1 MRIRRFLVS
10 LFLIV
15 ASLLLG
21 HQAAKAVVFGTEM
34 TDASQRAPW
43 VAAIW
48 YAETAD
54 ATPEFICS
62 GSLITKDVILTAAHC
77 AFDKGFYWVRLKS
90 DTLKSEEPLR
100 EVAAVWRH
108 ERYNKKTT
116 QNDLG
121 LLKLSDPVTD
131 IKPVAIPKKNEVGK
145 LSSARKFQILG
156 WGNDQL
162 KTIAKFLR
170 YANLVDQSGAAKKT
184 YGRFFNPVTM
194 VSAGRYI
201 PAERVFAG
209 GCNGDSGGPLTTK
222 LGDKTVLVGLTSW
235 GSAQGC
241 DKGKPTIFTKLTY
254 YVTDINRGLQLVEK
268 SAQKYNRA
276 LPRNIEKVQILGEPR
291 VGNALTCNQGA
302 WSDNT
307 TEIEVTW
314 ESPSRINGSTSPIV
328 KVEDGDGGEIFACE
342 VRGVSAAGELVV
354 RANVKIPDR
363 PRVVKK
369 PVISGI
375 SSTEPP
381 KVGQSVGCSAPTW
394 STQVEQESK
403 RTWFISSEYNNESG
417 PREALEVG
425 SGTALVLTREIL
437 LQANG
442 KQLYCRAQALNA
454 GGIGS
459 AWAMVQVARINQPYP
474 SVRISGYTSTSA
486 PKIDSQ
492 IQCVVDKVSQYETVS
507 YAWSVIEQNSNERKS
522 LSITSDKVQLSR
534 ALIVEIKGKTL
545 ACDVKVTN
553 IVGAGEDS
561 AGIYIVPPQ
570 LPNLP
575 DTKISGVDTN
585 NVKAGT
591 TVAKCES
598 RPLVEDEIVTYQ
610 WALTSIQNPS
620 GPKVYIGVNQS
631 LPITSELL
639 DEVLGSRLLCTAVIE
654 NIAGKS
660 DSTAGINVPLPDIQY
675 FSKTGHYYK
684 FISATVSWTEAR
696 RLALASTYEGMQG
709 YLATPNSAAEM
720 DFLRKKASGAE
731 IWLGISDAANE
742 GCWRYSDGPE
752 ANVALYSAPGVINCT
767 VGAGSFSS
775 FGPGEPNNNPGLAD
789 GYENVAYVRAD
800 GTWNDS
806 LNSSYFA
813 YVIEYG
819 GTVTTMSGAPSNTVT
834 PVITLTAPLPG
845 AITRGTVTISGSVEL
860 ERFNNL
866 RPSALGIK
874 ITGASSPSFSP
885 TLVGSTARLN
895 TGGSWLVAG
904 ATETSNFNWS
914 TTART
919 FTITFDAGAFADG
932 EYVVTIFSREP
943 NGVSGKATTTF
954 VVPQA
959 VRNVLA
965 STIGDSQTSI
975 YLTWTAPT
983 STSGISDYQV
993 EYSAAGG
1000 EWQKFTRSPS
1010 LASAATITGL
1020 SPATV
1025 YQFRV
1030 TPVINEKVNLALT
1043 TLSNTV
1049 STAAPVALSIDSFSS
1064 LTGWSII
1071 KEVSGAWNPSTLR
1084 PYLRL
1089 EAANY
1094 DPVAKTWVDSS
1105 GNNRHLASSQVKGAP
1120 TLKTTTIGNGSAK
1133 AFTVVSGGVN
1143 DGIKLGNPSF
1153 NSFGFLTVARYS
1165 GATQRRIFTGET
1177 GNHLTGWW
1185 SGKTGVAY
1193 HEAWITETSSGNNN
1207 NWFLISDTWSSLR
1220 VNGASKGVGRNPTLP
1235 QMTIN
1240 WGNPLYGSETSDWE
1254 VAEVIVFDRN
1264 LSLSELSLLEDYL
1277 GSTYGISAYSV
1288 GATYNS
1294 LAPRIEAGKLRMLTT
1309 DGGRAGALNLN
1320 KLDSTRGIDARFRF
1334 NFGPSNWSYG
1344 GDGFTFVLADSSH
1357 PDIAAAATGG
1367 SNWLGVFAGATL
1379 AYAGN
1384 NPGEQFKGGLLGI
1397 QVLHNNSPK
1406 VQVLGKTGTNSTLPI
1421 LKTSNVGIP
1430 MGQDMFMR
1438 IQIDPVG
1445 LATRSYRIWISNS
1458 NSFSGNPTITG
1469 LLSDTGINWN
1479 DPSGGVQFGFTGA
1492 TGGNVMNIDIDRI
1505 VINGTAKN

>member
-1 MRIRRFLVS
+1 MRIRRLALAA
-10 LFLIV
+10 LFV
-15 ASLLLG
+15 ALSFMAG
-21 HQAAKAVVFGTEM
+21 HQVAKAVVFGTEM
-34 TDASQRAPW
+34 TDASEKAPW

-48 YAETAD
+48 YAETPD
-54 ATPEFICS
+54 ANPEFICT
-62 GSLITKDVILTAAHC
+62 GSLITKDVIITAAHC

-100 EVAAVWRH
+100 EVAAVWLH

-121 LLKLSDPVTD
+121 LLKLSDPVDD
-131 IKPVAIPKKNEVGK
+131 IKPIAIPKKSEVGK
-145 LSSARKFQILG
+145 LSSSKKFQILG

-170 YANLVDQSGAAKKT
+170 YANLIDQSGAAKRT

-209 GCNGDSGGPLTTK
+209 GCNGDSGGPLTTM

-254 YVTDINRGLQLVEK
+254 YVSDIGRGLKLVEK
-268 SAQKYNRA
+268 SAQRYNRA
-276 LPRNIEKVQILGEPR
+276 LPRNIEKVQIFGEPR
-291 VGNALTCNQGA
+291 VGSTLTCNQGA
-302 WSDNT
+302 WSENT
-307 TEIEVTW
+307 TDIEVTW
-314 ESPSRINGSTSPIV
+314 QSPNRISGSTNPVV
-328 KVEDGDGGEIFACE
+328 KVEDGDGGEVFACE
-342 VRGVSAAGELVV
+342 VRGASAAGELVV
-354 RANVKIPDR
+354 GANVKIPER
-363 PRVVKK
+363 PQAVRK
-369 PVISGI
+369 PVLIGI
-375 SSTEPP
+375 TNTEPP
-381 KVGQSVGCSAPTW
+381 KVGQSVSCSAPTW
-394 STQVEQESK
+394 STTIEQESK
-403 RTWFISSEYNNESG
+403 RTWFVSSEYSPDNG
-417 PREALEVG
+417 PRSSTEVG
-425 SGTALVLTREIL
+425 SGNSLTFTKENL
-437 LQANG
+437 LLAQG
-442 KQLYCRAQALNA
+442 KYLYCRVQALTA
-454 GGIGS
+454 GGIGTT
-459 AWAMVQVARINQPYP
+459 WGFTQVMSISRPYP
-474 SVRISGYTSTSA
+474 NIRISGYSSSLP
-486 PKIDSQ
+486 PKINTQ
-492 IQCVVDKVSQYETVS
+492 ISCDVTKPNQYETIVYS
-507 YAWSVIEQNSNERKS
+507 WSINDGGNRQSAALAGTTDKLQLTREVI
-522 LSITSDKVQLSR
+522 L
-534 ALIVEIKGKTL
+534 AAKGKNILCT
-545 ACDVKVTN
+545 VKATN
-553 IVGAGEDS
+553 IVGEGEDT

-570 LPNLP
+570 LPSLPETAISGLDLKSIKP
-575 DTKISGVDTN
+575 DTSVVQCDTR
-585 NVKAGT
+585 T
-591 TVAKCES
+591 
-598 RPLVEDEIVTYQ
+598 LIEDELLSYEWGISENQYSNTIKTFLGNQ
-610 WALTSIQNPS
+610 KFLPLTAAIMDD
-620 GPKVYIGVNQS
+620 
-631 LPITSELL
+631 LP
-639 DEVLGSRLLCTAVIE
+639 GSRLVCKATVQNL
-654 NIAGKS
+654 AGKS
-660 DSTAGINVPLPDIQY
+660 DSSAGVDIPVPDVQF
-675 FSKTGHYYK
+675 FSKTGRFYK
-684 FISATVSWTEAR
+684 FVSTTASWTEAR
-696 RLALASTYEGMQG
+696 RLALASAYEGMQG
-709 YLATPNSAAEM
+709 YLATPNTAAELAFM
-720 DFLRKKASGAE
+720 RKKASGAE
-731 IWLGISDAANE
+731 IWIGISDALNE
-742 GCWRYSDGPE
+742 GCWRYTDGPE
-752 ANVALYSAPGVINCT
+752 ANLALYAAAGVANCT
-767 VGAGSFSS
+767 VGAGAFSS

-789 GYENVAYVRAD
+789 GYQNVAYVRAD
-800 GTWNDS
+800 GTWDDS

-819 GTVTTMSGAPSNTVT
+819 GTVATMSGAPSNTVT

-845 AITRGTVTISGSVEL
+845 AITRGTVTVSGSVEL

-866 RPSALGIK
+866 RPSNLGIK

-895 TGGSWLVAG
+895 TGSSWLVAG
-904 ATETSNFNWS
+904 ATETSDFNWS

-932 EYVVTIFSREP
+932 EYAVTIYSREP
-943 NGVSGKATTTF
+943 NGVSGKTTTTF

-983 STSGISDYQV
+983 SISGISDYQV

-1000 EWQKFTRSPS
+1000 EWQKFTRNPS
-1010 LASAATITGL
+1010 LASAATITGI
-1020 SPATV
+1020 SPAIV

-1030 TPVINEKVNLALT
+1030 TPVINKKVNLALT

-1165 GATQRRIFTGET
+1165 GVTQRRIFTGET
-1177 GNHLTGWW
+1177 GNHLTGWS

-1264 LSLSELSLLEDYL
+1264 LSVSELSLLEDYL
-1277 GSTYGISAYSV
+1277 GGTYGITAYSV

-1294 LAPRIEAGKLRMLTT
+1294 LAPRIEAGKLRMLSI

-1320 KLDSTRGIDARFRF
+1320 KLDSARGIDARFRF
-1334 NFGPSNWSYG
+1334 NFGPSNWSFG
-1344 GDGFTFVLADSSH
+1344 GDGFTFFLADSSN
-1357 PDIAAAATGG
+1357 PDIAAAANGG
-1367 SNWLGVFAGATL
+1367 GNWLGVSGGATL

-1397 QVLHNNSPK
+1397 QILHKNSPK
-1406 VQVLGKTGTNSTLPI
+1406 VQVLGRTGTNSTLPI
-1421 LKTSNVGIP
+1421 LKTSNVSIP

-1469 LLSDTGINWN
+1469 LLSDNGINWN
-1479 DPSGGVQFGFTGA
+1479 DPSGGVQFGFSGA
-1492 TGGNVMNIDIDRI
+1492 TGDNVMNIDIDRI
-1505 VINGTAKN
+1505 VINGITKN